1 MDDLSVVT
9 ECAGAESTSR
19 PGGAAQPRNAA
30 RSQDLV
36 KAISAVNDQS
46 CTILATPTSAPGER
60 SVNISDFLSRLD
72 QKPFVPG
79 SPFSFLWRGLLE
91 NLPGCP
97 REASQV
103 DPEQVAISFVV
114 TLPLPKPD
122 PYIAPGYA
130 ITGKR
135 AYLETR
141 ADERQDYSTT
151 TPFGPLRVMVTRSAY
166 EVDWGDGSGADKG
179 PFPFPGEP
187 WPNGRITHTYT
198 QAGRYDVRVTE
209 HWQAQ
214 WTLGPASGT
223 ITGLRS
229 APAIIPGF
237 EARQVQAVRNR

>member
-1 MDDLSVVT
+1 M
-9 ECAGAESTSR
+9 
-19 PGGAAQPRNAA
+19 
-30 RSQDLV
+30 
-36 KAISAVNDQS
+36 KAISAVNDES

-72 QKPFVPG
+72 ERPFVPG
-79 SPFSFLWRGLLE
+79 NPFTFLWRGLLE
-91 NLPGCP
+91 NLPGCA
-97 REASQV
+97 REAGQV

-130 ITGKR
+130 ITGKL

-151 TPFGPLRVMVTRSAY
+151 TPFGPLRVVVTRSAY
-166 EVDWGDGSGADKG
+166 DVDWGDGSGADKG
-179 PFPFPGEP
+179 PFPFAGEP
-187 WPNGRITHTYT
+187 WPHGRITHTYT
-198 QAGRYDVRVTE
+198 HAGRYDVRVTE

-214 WTLGPASGT
+214 WTLGQASGT

-229 APAIIPGF
+229 APATIPGF